1 MEAALT
7 LARSTVSNK
16 ATRVRSDHDHVR
28 QTRAAGR
35 SLLENSLLQ
44 NSNEAWS
51 FLFRWSRYRFARL
64 SARRS
69 NGGKIFA
76 FARSMQRR

>member
-44 NSNEAWS
+44 NSNEA
-51 FLFRWSRYRFARL
+51 
-64 SARRS
+64 
-69 NGGKIFA
+69 
-76 FARSMQRR
+76 